1 MNLLKSKFAV
11 SFFFFSGGSSLALWA
26 VHIPLIERTVGI
38 SYVTLGAL
46 FMFSGLGGFAAMQ
59 IFGWIID
66 HIGAK
71 TATRIGGLVVGLS
84 LLGPAFAQNIWSL
97 GLAIFFHGF
106 GIAGTAEIWRYK
118 HGHPGQS
125 WFYQRILIVRF

>member
-1 MNLLKSKFAV
+1 VNLLKSKFAV
-11 SFFFFSGGSSLALWA
+11 CFFFFSGGSSFALWA

-38 SYVTLGAL
+38 GYVTLGAL

-59 IFGWIID
+59 IYGWIID

-84 LLGPAFAQNIWSL
+84 LLGPAFAQDVWHECCGPSSRQ
-97 GLAIFFHGF
+97 G
-106 GIAGTAEIWRYK
+106 E
-118 HGHPGQS
+118 
-125 WFYQRILIVRF
+125 